1 MTTPREFLQIVVRP
15 NIEDF
20 HTHFADLR
28 RAHNAIS
35 TLDALAAHL
44 YVWAT
49 ERAQHAPAVASLKD
63 DSAYRA
69 ELAKSNLDFALL
81 RDIAKAQKHVCLIQG
96 NPQDY
101 DLFGATE
108 SPFTV
113 SAFSVSYRS

>member
-49 ERAQHAPAVASLKD
+49 EHAQQPCSQSGIK
-63 DSAYRA
+63 A
-69 ELAKSNLDFALL
+69 E
-81 RDIAKAQKHVCLIQG
+81 
-96 NPQDY
+96 
-101 DLFGATE
+101 GATN
-108 SPFTV
+108 S
-113 SAFSVSYRS
+113 